1 MPNYYGSIGE
11 AIGAAMAHNIALAHR
26 KPPRIP
32 PSVDT
37 VKAARATPPHG
48 RGEPTVDAQSPA
60 NRTERFGTDVEVF
73 RWRDGTVWADVRH
86 SLPDASR
93 DLAHGVLRLEG
104 FEVVSPDVLPHSYK
118 LVTGP
123 PEGELRRR
131 LSALAENLSR
141 SGFTVNIEPDL
152 YTDEVL
158 PPALAEARRRQAA
171 RRSSLGAGRL
181 RPPPRPRRR
190 RHHLPVRQPFAV
202 LAERPLRHA
211 RPEIPSPL
219 PRPA

>member
-1 MPNYYGSIGE
+1 VPNYYDSIGE

-37 VKAARATPPHG
+37 AEADRATPARG
-48 RGEPTVDAQSPA
+48 RGEPAFDAQSPA
-60 NRTERFGTDVEVF
+60 NRTEPFGTDIEIF

-93 DLAHGVLRLEG
+93 DLVHSVLRLEG
-104 FEVVSPDVLPHSYK
+104 FQLVSPDVLPHSYK

-123 PEGELRRR
+123 PEGELQRR
-131 LSALAENLSR
+131 LSAPAENLSR
-141 SGFTVNIEPDL
+141 SGFTVNIEPNL

-158 PPALAEARRRQAA
+158 PPALAEARRQQAA
-171 RRSSLGAGRL
+171 RRSSPGAGSA
-181 RPPPRPRRR
+181 P
-190 RHHLPVRQPFAV
+190 AS
-202 LAERPLRHA
+202 AE
-211 RPEIPSPL
+211 PSP
-219 PRPA
+219 PSAPPTGPATVRRTR

>member
-1 MPNYYGSIGE
+1 MPTYYDSIGE

-37 VKAARATPPHG
+37 VEARATPPHG
-48 RGEPTVDAQSPA
+48 RGEPAFDAHSPA
-60 NRTERFGTDVEVF
+60 NRTEPFGTDVEIF
-73 RWRDGTVWADVRH
+73 RWRDNTVWADVRH

-93 DLAHGVLRLEG
+93 DLVHSVLRLEG
-104 FEVVSPDVLPHSYK
+104 FELVSPDVLPHSYK
-118 LVTGP
+118 LVTVP

-131 LSALAENLSR
+131 LSAMAENLSR
-141 SGFTVNIEPDL
+141 SGYAVNIEPGL

-171 RRSSLGAGRL
+171 LRSSPAAGTTPPAAAPAPPLASPTGPTTL
-181 RPPPRPRRR
+181 RRTR
-190 RHHLPVRQPFAV
+190 
-202 LAERPLRHA
+202 
-211 RPEIPSPL
+211 
-219 PRPA
+219 

>member
-1 MPNYYGSIGE
+1 VPNYYDSIGE
-11 AIGAAMAHNIALAHR
+11 AIGAAMAHNFALAHR

-37 VKAARATPPHG
+37 VKTDRPTPPYG
-48 RGEPTVDAQSPA
+48 RAEPAFDTQSPA
-60 NRTERFGTDVEVF
+60 NRTEHFGTDIEIL

-86 SLPDASR
+86 SLPDTSR
-93 DLAHGVLRLEG
+93 DLVHSVLRLEG
-104 FEVVSPDVLPHSYK
+104 FERISPDVLPHSYK
-118 LVTGP
+118 LVNDP

-131 LSALAENLSR
+131 LSAVAENLSR

-171 RRSSLGAGRL
+171 RRNSPVAGSAPAPAAPA
-181 RPPPRPRRR
+181 PPSAPPT
-190 RHHLPVRQPFAV
+190 
-202 LAERPLRHA
+202 
-211 RPEIPSPL
+211 
-219 PRPA
+219 RPATVRRTR